1 VLISRSRLKDQI
13 AGLLGG
19 RVAEQ
24 IAFESITTG
33 AANDLE
39 RATTMARRMVTE
51 YGMSEKLGP
60 IVFGEK
66 EELVFLGREI
76 GEQRNYSEE
85 VAEEID
91 DEIRRIVEEAFT
103 RAGEVIT
110 ASRDKLTEIAQ
121 KLIQVETL
129 DAQQLQAILSV

>member
-1 VLISRSRLKDQI
+1 M
-13 AGLLGG
+13 LGG

-24 IAFESITTG
+24 VAFGSITTG

-39 RATTMARRMVTE
+39 RATTIARKMVTE
-51 YGMSEKLGP
+51 YGMSEKLGHM
-60 IVFGEK
+60 VFGEK

-85 VAEEID
+85 VAEDID
-91 DEIRRIVEEAFT
+91 EEIRRIVEEAFA

-129 DAQQLQAILSV
+129 DAQQLQAILAV